1 MTKISK
7 KRMKPTSSA
16 IKELLLDN
24 LIWFIGCALYA
35 AGVLIFAVPNGIAQ
49 SGVTGL
55 AIIVNY
61 LLHTPVGLT
70 YFVLNIPLIVS
81 AWIFLGWK
89 FVAKTLWVTVILSV
103 MLDAFGPF
111 LDKYQYTGD
120 KLLAAMFCGAI
131 TGTGLA
137 LVFMRGAT
145 TGGTDILGRLF
156 RKKWPHI
163 SMGRVILVADAVI
176 VMAAAVVYKS
186 AESALY
192 AAIVIFISSRVIDY
206 VLYGTGN
213 GKMLMV
219 VTDHAT
225 EISKAVTTELK
236 RGVTILPVQGG
247 YTGHHK
253 SMLICAVRS
262 NEVSKL
268 NKIIRQYDE
277 NPFIILSEA
286 GEIIGEGFKLTEN

>member
-1 MTKISK
+1 MKNEPVKKIK
-7 KRMKPTSSA
+7 FTQSSV
-16 IKELLLDN
+16 KELLLDN
-24 LIWFIGCALYA
+24 LLCFIGGALYTA
-35 AGVLIFAVPNGIAQ
+35 SILIFAVPNGIAQ
-49 SGVTGL
+49 SGLTGVSIML
-55 AIIVNY
+55 NS
-61 LLHTPVGLT
+61 LLNTPVGLT
-70 YFVLNIPLIVS
+70 YLLLNIPLLLA
-81 AWIFLGWK
+81 AWLFLGWK
-89 FVAKTLWVTVILSV
+89 FVAKTLWVTVIVSV
-103 MLDAFGPF
+103 MFDVMTPF
-111 LDKYQYTGD
+111 LPAYTGD
-120 KLLAAMFCGAI
+120 KLLAALFCGALS
-131 TGTGLA
+131 GAGLA

-145 TGGTDILGRLF
+145 TGGVDILARLF

-163 SMGRVILVADAVI
+163 SMGRVILVSDVI
-176 VMAAAVVYKS
+176 IVVAAAVVYKS

-192 AAIVIFISSRVIDY
+192 AAIVIFVCSQVIDY

-262 NEVSKL
+262 SEVSKL
-268 NKIIRQYDE
+268 NRIIRQYDD
-277 NPFIILSEA
+277 NPFIIISEA
-286 GEIIGEGFKLTEN
+286 GEIVGEGFKLSEN